1 MADSPAGRVMTD
13 SLVYKAIP
21 PADGLQHTVFGKM
34 KTRHFTGNRAPAEQA
49 ASAQSAMARGLE
61 KLPRQSA
68 VKTTSGNEFLA

>member
-21 PADGLQHTVFGKM
+21 PANGLQHTVFGEM

-49 ASAQSAMARGLE
+49 AIAHNL
-61 KLPRQSA
+61 L
-68 VKTTSGNEFLA
+68 